1 MHSIIFLIFRRMRQ
15 PLLTLVLTYS
25 VAILGLTLIPGQDD
39 AGNTWYMDFFH
50 AFYFVSYM
58 ATTIGFGEIPFAFSD
73 AQRLWVTFS
82 LYATVVVWI
91 YALGTLLSLV
101 QDKMFQRALTESRFA
116 HRIRRMREDFYLLCG
131 YGETGSALAHALTER
146 DRSVVVIDIDANR
159 VNMLQLEN
167 LRQYVPSLHGDAA
180 RPLHL
185 LEAGLKHPCC
195 KGVVALTNVN
205 EVNLKVAITSK
216 LLHPEIKVICR
227 SDSHD
232 VEENMASFG
241 TDYIINPFDTFANHL
256 ATALQA
262 PGLYLLHRWLTG
274 GRGCGLAEPVY
285 PPTEGRW
292 IVCGYGRFGRA
303 VYHRLQDE
311 GIEPV
316 VIESMPEMTGRPE
329 TGFVLGRGT
338 EADTLLEAGIDR
350 AVGLVAG
357 TDNDANNLS
366 IIMTARTLRPELFVV
381 LRQNHK
387 ENQAIINAVGADMV
401 MHPSAIIA
409 NRIRVLLG
417 TPLLYQF
424 TSLALH
430 QDDDWATALVNRIR
444 QLVGKGDPVVWEV
457 LLDSTGALAINEAL
471 EQGRRVSL
479 GHLLAD
485 PGRREQSLPALC
497 LLLKRE
503 GERNV
508 LPADDLVLKTG
519 DRLLFCGRNSSRR
532 RMEWCLQNVHAL
544 SYILTGEMASTGWL
558 WRRFRRDQDRGGSGK
573 RQVPDDGKI

>member
-1 MHSIIFLIFRRMRQ
+1 MRSIFFLIFRRMRQ
-15 PLLTLVLTYS
+15 PLLTLVFTYA
-25 VAILGLTLIPGQDD
+25 VAVLGLTLIPGQDD
-39 AGNTWYMDFFH
+39 AGNLWFMDFFH
-50 AFYFVSYM
+50 AFYFVSFM
-58 ATTIGFGEIPFAFSD
+58 ATTIGFGEIPYPFTD

-91 YALGTLLSLV
+91 YALGTLLALV
-101 QDKMFQRALTESRFA
+101 QDKTFQQALTESRFA
-116 HRIRRMREDFYLLCG
+116 RRVRRMREDYYLVCG
-131 YGETGSALAHALTER
+131 YGETGSALTYALTER
-146 DRSVVVIDIDANR
+146 DRSVVVIDIDPDR

-167 LRQYVPSLHGDAA
+167 LRQYVPALQGDAS
-180 RPLHL
+180 RPRCL

-205 EVNLKVAITSK
+205 EVNLKIAITSK

-262 PGLYLLHRWLTG
+262 PGLYLLHGWLTG
-274 GRGCGLAEPVY
+274 GRGLRPEAPIY
-285 PPTEGRW
+285 PPPTGRW

-303 VYHRLQDE
+303 VYRRLKSE

-316 VIESMPEMTGRPE
+316 VIESKPEMTGVPE
-329 TGFVLGRGT
+329 AGFVPGRGT

-366 IIMTARTLRPELFVV
+366 IIMTARQLRPDLFVI
-381 LRQNHK
+381 LRQNQK
-387 ENQAIINAVGADMV
+387 ENKPIVDAVQADMV

-430 QDDDWATALVNRIR
+430 QHDDWARELVERIHR
-444 QLVGKGDPVVWEV
+444 LVWRENPAIWEV
-457 LLDSTGALAINEAL
+457 LLDSEEALAVHGALMRGHQVTL
-471 EQGRRVSL
+471 P
-479 GHLLAD
+479 HLLSD
-485 PGRREQSLPALC
+485 PGERTRALPAIC
-497 LLLKRE
+497 LLLERE
-503 GERNV
+503 GESLV
-508 LPADDLVLKTG
+508 LPDDDLTLKAG
-519 DRLLFCGRNSSRR
+519 DRLLFCGRQSARD
-532 RMEWCLQNVHAL
+532 RMEWGLQNDHAL
-544 SYILTGEMASTGWL
+544 KYILTGEVKSTGWI
-558 WRRFRRDQDRGGSGK
+558 WRRLRRSGGST
-573 RQVPDDGKI
+573 V

>member
-1 MHSIIFLIFRRMRQ
+1 MHSIFFLIFRRMRQ
-15 PLLTLVLTYS
+15 PLLTLVSTY
-25 VAILGLTLIPGQDD
+25 AIAVLGLTLIPGQDG
-39 AGNTWYMDFFH
+39 AGNPWSMDFFH
-50 AFYFVSYM
+50 AFYFVSFM
-58 ATTIGFGEIPFAFSD
+58 ATTIGFGEIPYPFTD

-91 YALGTLLSLV
+91 YALGTLLALV
-101 QDKMFQRALTESRFA
+101 QDKTFQQAIVERRFT
-116 HRIRRMREDFYLLCG
+116 RRVERMREAFYLVCG
-131 YGETGSALAHALTER
+131 YGETGSALTYALTER
-146 DRSVVVIDIDANR
+146 DRSVVVIDIDPDR

-167 LRQYVPSLHGDAA
+167 LRQYAPALQGDAS
-180 RPLHL
+180 RPRCL

-262 PGLYLLHRWLTG
+262 PGLYLLHSWLSG
-274 GRGCGLAEPVY
+274 ERRLPEAPVY
-285 PPTEGRW
+285 PPTSGRW
-292 IVCGYGRFGRA
+292 IVCGFGRFGRA
-303 VYHRLQDE
+303 VYRRLKSE

-316 VIESMPEMTGRPE
+316 VIESMPEVTGTPE
-329 TGFVLGRGT
+329 NGYVLGRGT
-338 EADTLLEAGIDR
+338 EADTLLEAGIEE

-366 IIMTARTLRPELFVV
+366 IIMTARQLRPDLFVI
-381 LRQNHK
+381 LRQNHN
-387 ENQAIINAVGADMV
+387 ENRPIIDAVQADMV

-430 QDDDWATALVNRIR
+430 QEDAWARALVERIHR
-444 QLVGKGDPVVWEV
+444 LVRHENPVIWEV
-457 LLDSTGALAINEAL
+457 LLDSDEALAVHEAVVK
-471 EQGRRVSL
+471 GRKVSL
-479 GHLLAD
+479 PHLLSD
-485 PGRREQSLPALC
+485 PGERERALPAVC
-497 LLLKRE
+497 LLLRRE
-503 GERNV
+503 GQRLM
-508 LPADDLVLKTG
+508 LPTDDLLLKAD
-519 DRLLFCGRNSSRR
+519 DRLLFCGRQSARD
-532 RMEWCLQNVHAL
+532 RMEWCLQNHHAL
-544 SYILTGEMASTGWL
+544 KYILTGEVVSSGWIWRKLRRNGGPASTDPAVA
-558 WRRFRRDQDRGGSGK
+558 RDPG
-573 RQVPDDGKI
+573 DD